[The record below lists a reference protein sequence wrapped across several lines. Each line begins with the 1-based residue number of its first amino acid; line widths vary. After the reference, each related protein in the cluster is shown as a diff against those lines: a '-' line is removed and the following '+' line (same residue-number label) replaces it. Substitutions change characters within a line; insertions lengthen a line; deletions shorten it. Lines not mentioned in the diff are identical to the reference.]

1 MAREA
6 IRRRLEGSTVRER
19 AGFRAM
25 QLHERLDFILNWLQ
39 DYSKH
44 FSMAWIARRIGV
56 SRQAIS
62 KVRKGESVPQ
72 QILIPLAEELGV
84 GHRFL
89 TDGIVDYPAPALAE
103 EFFARL
109 PAGLVQWV
117 LADEPGRQEYVRTA
131 LEVARAAEA
140 RNIDLRFLEH
150 VIELY
155 QRS

>member
-1 MAREA
+1 
-6 IRRRLEGSTVRER
+6 
-19 AGFRAM
+19 M
-25 QLHERLDFILNWLQ
+25 QLHERLDFVLEWLH

-84 GHRFL
+84 GYRFL
-89 TDGIVDYPAPALAE
+89 TDGIVDYPTPALAE
-103 EFFARL
+103 EFFMGL
-109 PAGLVQWV
+109 PAELSQWV
-117 LADEPGRQEYVRTA
+117 LADEPGRQEYVRAA

-150 VIELY
+150 VVDLY
-155 QRS
+155 QRHS